1 MVQRVVYQEFQANRG
16 YFDTLK
22 KRKENFRNT
31 KRSFNIG
38 YFLEHNIDLKW
49 HKCASFSP
57 FDFE

>member
-16 YFDTLK
+16 YFDTQK

-38 YFLEHNIDLKW
+38 YFLEHNIDLKGLK
-49 HKCASFSP
+49 HAFA
-57 FDFE
+57 F